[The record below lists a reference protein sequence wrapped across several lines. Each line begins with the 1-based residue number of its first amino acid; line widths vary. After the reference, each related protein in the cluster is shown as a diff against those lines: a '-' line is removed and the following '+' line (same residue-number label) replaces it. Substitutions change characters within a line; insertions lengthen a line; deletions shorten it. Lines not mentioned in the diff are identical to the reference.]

1 MSSNVKCELINWSN
15 FIAILIISNFN
26 LPFSVYD
33 NKTDFDLH
41 DLYGKD
47 NTRAAAL
54 NDLENDSFA
63 PKEFTSKSK
72 IVVDL
77 KKDKV
82 IVPEIPLPPAADK
95 EEESL
100 IHPDFIGDEQ
110 AKVEKW
116 IKKLYL
122 YRKQCW
128 AGKCVDGIETW
139 VCDKKS
145 FDVFE

>member
-1 MSSNVKCELINWSN
+1 MLACCK
-15 FIAILIISNFN
+15 FN
-26 LPFSVYD
+26 CFTFFAVYD

-41 DLYGKD
+41 ELYGKD
-47 NTRAAAL
+47 NDRAAAL
-54 NDLENDSFA
+54 NELENDSFA
-63 PKEFTSKSK
+63 PKEFTSKNK

-82 IVPEIPLPPAADK
+82 IVPEVAVQPK
-95 EEESL
+95 EEEESL

-122 YRKQCW
+122 YRKSC
-128 AGKCVDGIETW
+128 
-139 VCDKKS
+139 
-145 FDVFE
+145 